1 MPREDMLFEHFGRHN
16 TKHGPTRFPLA
27 RFVSLLDVE
36 TCTIMG
42 YRFGPHTTSE
52 IEMAKEL
59 IELLSPGDLTLLDR
73 GLTGS
78 PSMARIR
85 ARGAEFLGRKNAR
98 LDPDKVRRMTLVG
111 STRMAVFDELAEH
124 SLALYDKG
132 IDLMPV
138 ESERKDYDD
147 FDDVQLVH
155 RVGNVEHPVFDRPE
169 PLALLAED
177 FIRCVGT
184 GETPVAGPN
193 HGRDVVAVLSGET
206 PRYPVND
213 LG

>member
-85 ARGAEFLGRKNAR
+85 ARGAEFLGRKNSR
-98 LDPDKVRRMTLVG
+98 LDPDKVKVINHPCR
-111 STRMAVFDELAEH
+111 
-124 SLALYDKG
+124 
-132 IDLMPV
+132 
-138 ESERKDYDD
+138 DD
-147 FDDVQLVH
+147 FIIEL
-155 RVGNVEHPVFDRPE
+155 
-169 PLALLAED
+169 
-177 FIRCVGT
+177 
-184 GETPVAGPN
+184 PVAKSA
-193 HGRDVVAVLSGET
+193 RAKT
-206 PRYPVND
+206 PPLLD
-213 LG
+213 T